1 MSYAKLRGRIREM
14 YGTQEAFANAIGLSK
29 VALSM
34 RLNNKTKWTVA
45 DLAKAKDALQIKDDE
60 IPAYFFSPFVNNL

>member
-60 IPAYFFSPFVNNL
+60 IPAYFFSPFVNTL